1 MHDSYIITDVGS
13 TTTKAIL
20 IGPRNGEY
28 RLLGRGEA
36 STTVEKP
43 YEDVTVGVL
52 NAIARLSAATG
63 EDLAR
68 AVTSKNGQ
76 RRYRYLS
83 TSSAGGGL
91 QVLVL
96 GLTSRVTAESAARA
110 ALGGGAIILNVI
122 ASDDGRQSFAKIDAI
137 RNSRPDMVL
146 ISGGLDGG
154 NIDFVL
160 ELCDILNAAN
170 PMPRFGRDY
179 KIPVIYAGNRAA
191 SALVIDTLSDRYDV
205 TVVPNLRPTFDREE
219 LLPARNA
226 IHELFMSH
234 VMKQAPGYET
244 LSAWV
249 DGDILPTPAAVG
261 SIMEAAALRKK
272 ANVLGVDIGG
282 ATTDVF
288 SVIEGMF
295 FRSVSANM
303 GMSYSAGNVLVE
315 SGIDK
320 VVRWL
325 PFHLPQ
331 NEVADRILTK
341 LINPTSLPEDHLDL
355 CIEQALATEALRLSF
370 DQHRQ
375 VATTL
380 PRRAGSLETRLFT
393 RSEGVAASG
402 PVKAL
407 DMGDIDLIIGS
418 GGALSHAPRRSQA
431 ALMMLNAFLPEGISS
446 FAVDSIFMMP
456 HLGVLARIDPDA
468 ALSVLD
474 KDCLVPLGP
483 VIAPQGTGVS
493 GGPGV
498 SVRAIHQGATRSIQ
512 VQAGDIGVLPL
523 PRGANA
529 RIQVECHGSFHIS
542 SSSRAEFKAEG
553 GEVGIIID
561 ARGRPL
567 VLRQDPEERVAEARK
582 WVQQA
587 GMTGGQDK

>member
-28 RLLGRGEA
+28 RLLGRGES

-219 LLPARNA
+219 
-226 IHELFMSH
+226 
-234 VMKQAPGYET
+234 
-244 LSAWV
+244 
-249 DGDILPTPAAVG
+249 
-261 SIMEAAALRKK
+261 
-272 ANVLGVDIGG
+272 
-282 ATTDVF
+282 
-288 SVIEGMF
+288 
-295 FRSVSANM
+295 
-303 GMSYSAGNVLVE
+303 
-315 SGIDK
+315 
-320 VVRWL
+320 
-325 PFHLPQ
+325 
-331 NEVADRILTK
+331 
-341 LINPTSLPEDHLDL
+341 
-355 CIEQALATEALRLSF
+355 
-370 DQHRQ
+370 
-375 VATTL
+375 
-380 PRRAGSLETRLFT
+380 
-393 RSEGVAASG
+393 
-402 PVKAL
+402 
-407 DMGDIDLIIGS
+407 
-418 GGALSHAPRRSQA
+418 
-431 ALMMLNAFLPEGISS
+431 
-446 FAVDSIFMMP
+446 
-456 HLGVLARIDPDA
+456 
-468 ALSVLD
+468 
-474 KDCLVPLGP
+474 
-483 VIAPQGTGVS
+483 
-493 GGPGV
+493 
-498 SVRAIHQGATRSIQ
+498 
-512 VQAGDIGVLPL
+512 
-523 PRGANA
+523 
-529 RIQVECHGSFHIS
+529 S
-542 SSSRAEFKAEG
+542 SSGKKRYSRTFY
-553 GEVGIIID
+553 VS
-561 ARGRPL
+561 RH
-567 VLRQDPEERVAEARK
+567 EAG
-582 WVQQA
+582 A
-587 GMTGGQDK
+587 GVRDFVCLG